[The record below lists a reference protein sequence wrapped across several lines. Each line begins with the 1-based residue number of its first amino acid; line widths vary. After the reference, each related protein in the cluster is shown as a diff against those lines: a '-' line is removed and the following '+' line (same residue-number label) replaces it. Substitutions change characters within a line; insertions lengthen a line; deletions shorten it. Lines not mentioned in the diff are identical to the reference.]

1 MTKKKVENGKSKEKN
16 LDETP
21 KRSNVKETISKQKT
35 RSKRLMKDVLESR
48 DSDQQAAEPPKQTG
62 DKTMLNE
69 EQLKEMGVKMMFEM
83 PTEKKTSHI
92 KQAWKAPRLSN
103 GRRNGNPQ
111 EIRSPQSHQIGSR
124 ALGMGLSRFARTQ
137 EDVLQ
142 IDSSDLQTPSFE
154 SYRMLYSGESVIS
167 YLFINVEIAN
177 SSNE

>member
-142 IDSSDLQTPSFE
+142 IDSSDSQTL
-154 SYRMLYSGESVIS
+154 SYRMLHSSESAIS

>member
-1 MTKKKVENGKSKEKN
+1 MAKEKAQDGKSNEKN

-48 DSDQQAAEPPKQTG
+48 DNDQATAEPSKQTE
-62 DKTMLNE
+62 DKNMLNE
-69 EQLKEMGVKMMFEM
+69 EQLKELGVKMMFEM
-83 PTEKKTSHI
+83 PCEKKTSHI
-92 KQAWKAPRLSN
+92 KQAWKAPRLST

-137 EDVLQ
+137 EHVLQ
-142 IDSSDLQTPSFE
+142 TYSSDLQALIRVS
-154 SYRMLYSGESVIS
+154 
-167 YLFINVEIAN
+167 
-177 SSNE
+177 

>member
-1 MTKKKVENGKSKEKN
+1 MAKEKAQDGKSNEKN

-35 RSKRLMKDVLESR
+35 RSKRLLKDVLESR
-48 DSDQQAAEPPKQTG
+48 DNDQATAEPPKQGG
-62 DKTMLNE
+62 DKNMLNE
-69 EQLKEMGVKMMFEM
+69 EQLKELGVKMMFEM
-83 PTEKKTSHI
+83 PCEKKTSHI

-137 EDVLQ
+137 EHVLQ
-142 IDSSDLQTPSFE
+142 TYYSDLQA
-154 SYRMLYSGESVIS
+154 L
-167 YLFINVEIAN
+167 
-177 SSNE
+177 